1 MLASADTALALL
13 PAASRLEEGMALRA
27 QGRQEEAVAEFRAAL
42 LFEPNLAE
50 AHHQLGNAL
59 KSLHRYAEAVASLR
73 AAALLAPQSGA
84 VWLNLGVGC
93 LELSRL
99 DEAVACFRRAIRLEP
114 TRPEAHNILGHALL
128 AKGRCT
134 AAKHC
139 LEEALRLR
147 PGYPAAHDNLGRVLK
162 TQGLAAEALAHHRTA
177 LAAAP
182 RPETHSNLLFS
193 LNFPADISAEEIF
206 AEHRRWAER
215 YACGAS
221 GRAQPPSP
229 TSEERVAAGGA
240 SGPSVANVARAES
253 TSNTSNMSNTTNT
266 TNTAGTAGTA
276 NTANTANTAGA
287 RRLRVGYVSP
297 DFVNHAVAY
306 FFEPVLAAH
315 DRGHFEI
322 FCYSN
327 VRVPDK
333 VTQRLRGLSDGWREI
348 AGLSDDKVA
357 ALIREDQIDILIDLA
372 GHTARNRLLVFARRP
387 APVQATWLG
396 YPNTTGLDAIDYRI
410 TEAVSDPAGNEA
422 WHTEKLLRLPET
434 FSCYRPSEESPP
446 VGPLPAAAVGHV
458 TFGCFNHL
466 AKLTPPAIKLWA
478 EVLHAV
484 LASRLFLK
492 SRGLVDLETAARV
505 REEFARHG
513 IEAGRLEL
521 NGEEL
526 SVTRHLALYG
536 RVDIALDP
544 FPYNGTTTTCEAL
557 WMGVPVV
564 ALAGRTHVA
573 RVGASLLTHLGAAHW
588 IADTPAQYVARCR
601 ELASDLAVLAA
612 VRAGLRERMGAS
624 PLCDAPR
631 FTRNLEDA
639 FRKMWVE
646 KIGG

>member
-1 MLASADTALALL
+1 MLASADTAPAPL

-27 QGRQEEAVAEFRAAL
+27 QGRHEEAVAEFRAVL
-42 LFEPNLAE
+42 VLEPNLAE

-162 TQGLAAEALAHHRTA
+162 TQGLAAQALAHHRAA

-182 RPETHSNLLFS
+182 RPEIHSNLLFS

-206 AEHRRWAER
+206 AEHRQWAER
-215 YACGAS
+215 YAGGAS
-221 GRAQPPSP
+221 GRAACPPKPGEGGQPPGP
-229 TSEERVAAGGA
+229 TSEERLTTSGA
-240 SGPSVANVARAES
+240 VE
-253 TSNTSNMSNTTNT
+253 
-266 TNTAGTAGTA
+266 
-276 NTANTANTAGA
+276 AGA

-315 DRGHFEI
+315 DRGRFEI

-333 VTQRLRGLSDGWREI
+333 VTERLRGQSDAWREI
-348 AGLSDDKVA
+348 AGLSDDQVA
-357 ALIREDQIDILIDLA
+357 ALVREDQIDILVDLA

-396 YPNTTGLDAIDYRI
+396 YPNTTGLDAIDYRL
-410 TEAVSDPAGNEA
+410 TEAVSDPAGSEA
-422 WHTEKLLRLPET
+422 WHSEKLWRLPET
-434 FSCYRPSEESPP
+434 FSCYRPSAESPL
-446 VGPLPAAAVGHV
+446 VGPLPAAAAGYI

-478 EVLHAV
+478 EVLRD
-484 LASRLFLK
+484 LPGSRLFLK
-492 SRGLVDLETAARV
+492 SRGLADLETAARV

-513 IEAGRLEL
+513 IEAARLEL

-526 SVTRHLALYG
+526 SVARHLALYD

-564 ALAGRTHVA
+564 TLAGRTHGA

-588 IADTPAQYVARCR
+588 IADTPAQYGTRCR
-601 ELASDLAVLAA
+601 ELASDLTALAA
-612 VRAGLRERMGAS
+612 VRAALRECMRGS
-624 PLCDAPR
+624 LLCDAPR
-631 FTRNLEDA
+631 FTRHLENG
-639 FRKMWVE
+639 FREMWE
-646 KIGG
+646 KQVGG